1 MQADLSPPEYILTDK
16 QKIIVIGNGMVGH
29 KFLQNLVDSK
39 QAANF
44 DISVLCEE
52 PRAAYDRVQLSAY
65 FSANSAKDLSLVD
78 DGFFEQ
84 NNIAIKLN
92 CQAINIDRE
101 GKTVTTQAG
110 ECLPYDKLVL
120 ATGSTAFVPPIEG
133 RDRPHCHVYR
143 TIEDLQ
149 AIKDSAQQGKV
160 GVVIGGGLLGLEA
173 AKALNDLGLQT
184 HVVEFA
190 PRLMA
195 VQLDDAAGALLK
207 DKIQKLGVTVHT
219 DKNVEVIRAG
229 EECVHRLEFA
239 DGGSLEADVVVFGA
253 GIRPQDS
260 LARDTGLELGPSGGV
275 KINTHCQSND
285 VSIYAIGECAALK
298 GKIFGLVAPGYL
310 MAKVAAQSISQSG
323 YAQFKGSHTS
333 TKLKLLGVDV
343 ASIGDCHAR
352 TKGAVVYSYFDGA
365 KQTYKKIVLSADQS
379 RIIGAVMV
387 GDASDYQ
394 NLLQMA
400 LNKTALPAQPESL
413 ILPAIAI
420 DKISIGA
427 ALPDKTQV
435 CACYEVSK
443 ATIRR
448 AVQDGA
454 KTLQD
459 VKAATKASTG
469 CGGCTDLVTDILT
482 QELSSVKSPVKVA
495 RAVKVFDPANVSDDT
510 KICFCAKVT
519 KGQLSQA
526 VKDGAKTL
534 DDIKV
539 ATKAVTGCTGCK
551 VKVQKIIEHELKNI
565 ESNPTPQALPDI
577 SRNDRVCF
585 CQMVSKGEI
594 CDAVQA
600 GARDLA
606 AIKEATFAST
616 SCGGCTDKVVEIM
629 ETKLEEI
636 AEGVS

>member
-1 MQADLSPPEYILTDK
+1 LIDK

-29 KFLQNLVDSK
+29 KFLQNLVDTN

-65 FSANSAKDLSLVD
+65 FSANSSDDLSLVD
-78 DGFFEQ
+78 DGFFEL

-92 CQAINIDRE
+92 CQAVKIDRE
-101 GKTVTTQAG
+101 DKTVTTQAG
-110 ECLPYDKLVL
+110 ECLAYDKLVL

-133 RDRPHCHVYR
+133 NNRPHCHVYR
-143 TIEDLQ
+143 TIEDLE
-149 AIKDSAQQGKV
+149 AIKASAQQGKV

-219 DKNVEVIRAG
+219 NKNVEVIRDGAG
-229 EECVHRLEFA
+229 CVHSLQFANGDTLET
-239 DGGSLEADVVVFGA
+239 DVVVFGA
-253 GIRPQDS
+253 GIRPQDT
-260 LARDTGLELGPSGGV
+260 LARDSGLELGPNGGI

-285 VSIYAIGECAALK
+285 LSIYAIGECAALK

-352 TKGAVVYSYFDGA
+352 TEGAVVYSYFDGA
-365 KQTYKKIVLSADQS
+365 KQTYKKIVLSPDQT
-379 RIIGAVMV
+379 RVIGAVMV

-394 NLLQMA
+394 TLLQMA

-413 ILPAIAI
+413 ILPAITA
-420 DKISIGA
+420 DKLSASA
-427 ALPDKTQV
+427 ALPDKTQI

-454 KTLQD
+454 NTIQD

-469 CGGCTDLVTDILT
+469 CGGCTDLVTDIIT
-482 QELSSVKSPVKVA
+482 QELTSVKTPVKVA

-510 KICFCAKVT
+510 KICFCAKVN
-519 KGQLSQA
+519 KGQISQA
-526 VKDGAKTL
+526 VKDGAKNI
-534 DDIKV
+534 DDIKL

-551 VKVQKIIEHELKNI
+551 VKVQKIIDHELKNM
-565 ESNPTPQALPDI
+565 ETSPVKKAVVNNVERA
-577 SRNDRVCF
+577 DRVCF
-585 CQMVSKGEI
+585 CNMVSRGEI
-594 CDAVQA
+594 IDAVQA
-600 GARDLA
+600 GATDLA
-606 AIKEATFAST
+606 AIKSTTYATTA
-616 SCGGCTDKVVEIM
+616 CGGCTDHVVRIM
-629 ETKLEEI
+629 EGELAKMTE
-636 AEGVS
+636 VS

>member
-1 MQADLSPPEYILTDK
+1 MTDK

-29 KFLQNLVDSK
+29 KFLQNVVDSN

-44 DISVLCEE
+44 DISVLCAE

-84 NNIAIKLN
+84 NNIALKLN
-92 CQAINIDRE
+92 CQAIKIDRE

-133 RDRPHCHVYR
+133 RNRPHCHVYR
-143 TIEDLQ
+143 TIEDLD
-149 AIKDSAQQGKV
+149 AIKNSAKLGKI
-160 GVVIGGGLLGLEA
+160 GVVVGGGLLGLEA

-219 DKNVEVIRAG
+219 DKNIEAIRDGAD
-229 EECVHRLEFA
+229 CFHSLEFA

-253 GIRPQDS
+253 GIRPQDA
-260 LARDTGLELGPSGGV
+260 LARDSELELGPSGGV
-275 KINTHCQSND
+275 KINTHCQTSD
-285 VSIYAIGECAALK
+285 ISIYAIGECAALK

-352 TKGAVVYSYFDGA
+352 TEGAVVYSYYDGA
-365 KQTYKKIVLSADQS
+365 KQTYKKIVISADQS
-379 RIIGAVMV
+379 RVIGAVMV

-394 NLLQMA
+394 TLLQMA

-413 ILPAIAI
+413 ILPTIAA
-420 DKISIGA
+420 DKISASA
-427 ALPDKTQV
+427 ALPDKTQI

-459 VKAATKASTG
+459 VKAVTKASTG
-469 CGGCTDLVTDILT
+469 CGGCSDLVSDIIT
-482 QELSSVKSPVKVA
+482 QELSSVKTPVKVA

-519 KGQLSQA
+519 KGQISQA
-526 VKDGAKTL
+526 VKGGAKTL

-551 VKVQKIIEHELKNI
+551 VKVQKIIEYELKSIEAAPVEKKVANNI
-565 ESNPTPQALPDI
+565 ERA
-577 SRNDRVCF
+577 DRVCF
-585 CQMVSKGEI
+585 CNMVSRGEI
-594 CDAVQA
+594 IDAVQA
-600 GARDLA
+600 GATDLA
-606 AIKEATFAST
+606 AIKATTYAST
-616 SCGGCTDKVVEIM
+616 ACGGCTDKVVEIM
-629 ETKLEEI
+629 EGTLAGMTE
-636 AEGVS
+636 VS